1 MSETQPVRILLI
13 EDELVTA
20 RLLKEKLE
28 KAGYSVDF
36 VRDSEEGIA
45 KAISE
50 KYDILAVDY
59 SLPGANGLEVIRI
72 LGSKGIF
79 PPIVMVT
86 GRGDERIAVEA
97 MKLGAKDYIV
107 KDEDGRYLGLLPRVI
122 ERILSERNLMEEKQW
137 AVKALTETQA
147 RYQALFENTPI
158 GLYRTA
164 PDGQFIDANPALIKM
179 LGVPDRE
186 TILRMNALDFYE
198 DAADRSLWK
207 DLMEQKGT
215 VNSYEVEAV
224 RFDGAS
230 IWLEDNSQAIR
241 DSRGKTLYYEGSL
254 QNISERK
261 KTEEQFRRMLMA
273 NSVIAELSKTLL
285 APGSIESIAQLVL
298 EKAKALTG
306 SRLGYVSYMDPL
318 TGHHVCAAATREM
331 TEHFEIAEGADLS
344 GKITGLWKWPLE
356 TKRPLMTNSGSDD
369 PRADRRPDETEEQ
382 PLAIDRLLSAPVLLG
397 DRLVGQIAVAN
408 SSRDYTEL
416 DLATI
421 SSLASAYAVS
431 LERRWADEAIVKA
444 RDFYITILEEFPT
457 LIWRSGIDG
466 RFDYFNKTWLGF
478 TGRSLQ
484 QELGSGWAECV
495 HPEDAKR
502 TRRTFESAFLARKSF
517 EMEFRLRRYDGIY
530 RQVLS
535 SGRPFFDLEGKFA
548 GFVGTCLDITEQ
560 KEVEGKLRDISQHD
574 GLTQLYNRRF
584 FEEEL
589 ERAAGARN
597 PVLTIL
603 MLDVDGLKK
612 VNDTLGHAEGDKLLR
627 RVAEVL
633 RVAFRPED
641 VAARIGGDEFAILLP
656 GADEAAARGVVER
669 LRNRLEEHNQS
680 YPDQPLRWSLGMA
693 TRRPGTPV
701 TQVLREADER
711 MYVNKT
717 AKAVAPRNGA

>member
-1 MSETQPVRILLI
+1 MNGTQPVRILLI

-28 KAGYSVDF
+28 KAGYAVEF

-86 GRGDERIAVEA
+86 GKGDERIAVEA

-122 ERILSERNLMEEKQW
+122 QRILSEKNLLEEKQW
-137 AVKALTETQA
+137 AVKALSETQA
-147 RYQALFENTPI
+147 RYLALFENTPI

-164 PDGQFIDANPALIKM
+164 PDGQFIDANPALLQM

-186 TILRMNALDFYE
+186 TLLKMSALDFYA
-198 DAADRSLWK
+198 DPADRNRWK
-207 DLMEQKGT
+207 DLVEQKGT
-215 VNSYEVEAV
+215 VNSHEVEAV
-224 RFDGAS
+224 RVDGGA
-230 IWLEDNSQAIR
+230 IWLEDNARAIR
-241 DSRGKTLYYEGSL
+241 DARGKTLYYEGSL

-261 KTEEQFRRMLMA
+261 KTEERFRRMLMA

-285 APGSIESIAQLVL
+285 TPGSIESIAQIVL
-298 EKAKALTG
+298 ENAKTLTG
-306 SRLGYVSYMDPL
+306 SRLGYVSYMDPF
-318 TGHHVCAAATREM
+318 TGHHICAAATREM
-331 TEHFEIAEGADLS
+331 ASHLEIEEDRDLS
-344 GKITGLWKWPLE
+344 GRITGLWKWTLE
-356 TKRPLMTNSGSDD
+356 TKRPLMSNSGGEAPSSDA
-369 PRADRRPDETEEQ
+369 REEGQ
-382 PLAIDRLLSAPVLLG
+382 LTIDRYLSVPVLLG
-397 DRLVGQIAVAN
+397 DRLVGQIALAN

-416 DLATI
+416 DLSTV
-421 SSLASAYAVS
+421 SSLASAYAVA
-431 LERRWADEAIVKA
+431 LERRWADEVIVKA

-457 LIWRSGIDG
+457 LIWRSGRDG

-484 QELGSGWAECV
+484 QELGEGWTEGIHA
-495 HPEDAKR
+495 EDAKR
-502 TRRTFESAFLARKSF
+502 ARRTFESAIHARKAF
-517 EMEFRLRRYDGIY
+517 ETEFRLRRYDDAY
-530 RQVLS
+530 RHVLS

-560 KEVEGKLRDISQHD
+560 KEVEDKLRDISLHD
-574 GLTQLYNRRF
+574 GLTRLYNRGF

-589 ERAAGARN
+589 ARAAGARN
-597 PVLTIL
+597 PVLTVL
-603 MLDVDGLKK
+603 MLDVDGLKQI
-612 VNDTLGHAEGDKLLR
+612 NDTLGHAEGDRLLLR
-627 RVAEVL
+627 AAEVL

-641 VAARIGGDEFAILLP
+641 IAARIGGDEFAVVLP
-656 GADEAAARGVVER
+656 GVDEAAARGVVER
-669 LRNRLEEHNQS
+669 LQNRLEEHNQS
-680 YPDQPLRWSLGMA
+680 YPDLPLRWSLGMA
-693 TRRPGTPV
+693 TRRPGKSLS
-701 TQVLREADER
+701 QVLREADEK
-711 MYVNKT
+711 MYLDKS
-717 AKAVAPRNGA
+717 AKSPASRNGS